1 MMQQKPPQANDISL
15 RDYLDLLRRRKA
27 VIIQTWL
34 AILIVGVLITFMTK
48 PMYRTTTRILV
59 ESKNPILTQVDAT
72 NPLAPLFAPSAGYEV
87 ETQIEVLQSDD
98 LQEKVFEA
106 AQVPFDKSLKE
117 TDRAVRLNTKQVG
130 DTEVIEIAADSRR
143 PSWALQIARAIPN
156 IYRDYITGN
165 RTEEVKRA
173 TDFAKQRLSD
183 EQDALDKAQKKLE
196 LYRSVKKVGN
206 DQIETGRRTNRVSA
220 ADADLSKA
228 KDDVVSSEAR
238 LDALLAVRQS
248 TPQYLDNPIVSS
260 NTALIESQND
270 KIADLQT
277 KLAEKRVLFKDN
289 SPEVEQLLS
298 QLKAAQ
304 DRLAQIPAQVTNKQ
318 RIVNPEIGELES
330 KIADAKAAVVSAQA
344 ALASAKARSASVDAE
359 LSSFND
365 SNIRQ
370 AQLQREVDQHIAN
383 LNLLS
388 TNLSNLQLRGAS
400 VHNPVKT
407 ITPPT
412 EIQKV
417 APRPLFN
424 TALAMLL
431 GLILGVAF
439 AMLQEFLDDRIN
451 SPDEARQISAVPAL
465 GYVPLV
471 LREEAPLI
479 TDLRGGSTLESYRVL
494 RSNVQFATVDRP
506 ICSLLVTS
514 TIPGEGKSVTACN
527 LAVAM
532 ALDGRRVILVDA
544 DLRRPTVHAKL
555 GLPQQNAGLTNVLL
569 GRRSLESALQETSIP
584 GLRVLAAGSLPP
596 NPAEL
601 LNSRAMHQ
609 LHEELKEHAD
619 VVIFDSPPCL
629 ATADAQVLSALV
641 DGVVYVVHLGETKKS
656 ALRHAFDLL
665 RQAHANVLGV
675 VFNKIDMTS
684 KRDSYYYSQY
694 GYYSSRGTE
703 LKPTNG
709 HHGRSRAEEMEDLV
723 QPNGNGLA
731 RPSEAVVNRATEES
745 EERI

>member
-34 AILIVGVLITFMTK
+34 AILIVGVLITFMTR

-59 ESKNPILTQVDAT
+59 EGKTPVVTTADAS
-72 NPLAPLFAPSAGYEV
+72 NPLAPLFTPSTGYEV

-98 LQEKVFEA
+98 LQEKAFQA
-106 AQVPFDKSLKE
+106 AHVPFDRSLKE
-117 TDRAVRLNTKQVG
+117 MDRAVRLNVKQVG
-130 DTEVIEIAADSRR
+130 DTEVIEIAADSHR
-143 PSWALQIARAIPN
+143 PQWALQLANAIPKVYLN
-156 IYRDYITGN
+156 YITGN
-165 RTEEVKRA
+165 RTEEVDTAKDYAKRRLEEE
-173 TDFAKQRLSD
+173 QRLLD
-183 EQDALDKAQKKLE
+183 EASAKLE
-196 LYRSVKKVGN
+196 AYRRQHKVRDN
-206 DQIETGRRTNRVSA
+206 QVESSIQTNKAMA
-220 ADADLSKA
+220 ADADVSKA
-228 KDDVVSSEAR
+228 KQDVANAQAK
-238 LDALLAVRQS
+238 LDTLLAVRRS
-248 TPQYLDNPIVSS
+248 LPEYIDNPIVQS
-260 NTALIESQND
+260 NTTLIEAQKD
-270 KIADLQT
+270 KIADLEKQ
-277 KLAEKRVLFKDN
+277 LAQKRVLFKDN
-289 SPEVEQLLS
+289 SPEIQEILGQL
-298 QLKAAQ
+298 QAAKA
-304 DRLAQIPAQVTNKQ
+304 RLAQIPERVTNQQ
-318 RIVNPEIGELES
+318 RIVNPAIQTTED
-330 KIADAKAAVVSAQA
+330 KITDARAAVVAAQA
-344 ALASAKARSASVDAE
+344 ALAEANHRAAAVDAE
-359 LSSFND
+359 LNRFNS

-370 AQLQREVDQHIAN
+370 AQLQREVDQRTNNVA
-383 LNLLS
+383 LLS
-388 TNLSNLQLRGAS
+388 TNLANLELRRAS
-400 VHNPVKT
+400 VHKPVLT

-417 APRPLFN
+417 APRPVFN
-424 TALAMLL
+424 IVLATLL
-431 GLILGVAF
+431 GLIFGVAF

-451 SPDEARQISAVPAL
+451 SPDEARQISSVPAL

-544 DLRRPTVHAKL
+544 DLRRPTVHTKL

-584 GLRVLAAGSLPP
+584 GLRVLTAGSLPP

-629 ATADAQVLSALV
+629 ATADAQVLSAMV

-694 GYYSSRGTE
+694 GYYSSRGSE
-703 LKPTNG
+703 LKPANG
-709 HHGRSRAEEMEDLV
+709 HHGRSRAEEMEELV
-723 QPNGNGLA
+723 KPNGNGLA
-731 RPSEAVVNRATEES
+731 RPTEAVVNRVTEDS